1 MVFERGH
8 IAVDDVRFGGQ
19 TELRERV
26 LILDQKG
33 LIDFFLSRDNR
44 IDTCTVS
51 IARPGD
57 STRIFVLRM

>member
-1 MVFERGH
+1 MIFERGH

-26 LILDQKG
+26 LVLDKKG
-33 LIDFFLSRDNR
+33 LSDFLLSRDNR

-51 IARPGD
+51 IAKPGD
-57 STRIFVLRM
+57 LTSIFVLRM